1 MQRLSGHFVAYKNW
15 TTGEVVAYKEVVA
28 HKGLTVYMHRHE
40 ERQSVESFFSQK
52 IANQMAKL
60 ELGTTDLK
68 FKVVITP
75 LGLHPFVQL
84 HAPSSVQ
91 C

>member
-1 MQRLSGHFVAYKNW
+1 MGGGHLR
-15 TTGEVVAYKEVVA
+15 EVVA
-28 HKGLTVYMHRHE
+28 HRGSTVYMHRHE
-40 ERQSVESFFSQK
+40 ERPSVESFFSQK

-75 LGLHPFVQL
+75 LGLHPFLQL
-84 HAPSSVQ
+84 HASSSVQ
-91 C
+91 CYIHFQHQKAAL